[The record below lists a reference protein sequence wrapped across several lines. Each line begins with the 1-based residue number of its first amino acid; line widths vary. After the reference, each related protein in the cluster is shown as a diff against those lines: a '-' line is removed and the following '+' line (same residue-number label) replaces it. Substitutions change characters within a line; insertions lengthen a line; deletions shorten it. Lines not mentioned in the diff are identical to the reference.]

1 MGPGDGPLLRWAADL
16 RKLREKAGSPGY
28 RELARRTHYSTAA
41 LSGAAGGR
49 KLPSLAVA
57 LAYVQACDGDT
68 AAWERRWREVT
79 ADLAEPVPQSEE
91 GEQAAPYVGLSAF
104 QTEDADRF
112 FGRDQLVEQV
122 RARVFDSRFVAVVGA
137 SGAGKTSLLRAG
149 LLPAIAEHA
158 WPVSVMTPKA
168 HPIEECA
175 LALSALTG
183 ATPTLLV
190 ADLAAD
196 TRAVHRL
203 VRQGLADHPAEADLV
218 LVVDQF
224 EEIFTLCA
232 DPTER
237 SRFLDLLVTATTA
250 DGSRLRVVL
259 GVRADFYGHCSRYPH
274 LVQVLQQAQV
284 LVGSMTTPELREMIT
299 RPASLA
305 GLSVE
310 SALQATLCA
319 EADGRIG
326 VLPLVSHTLRET
338 WHRRRGNALT
348 LAGYH
353 ETGGI
358 AGAIAHTAE
367 TTYTALTETQQR
379 WARQLF
385 LRLVALGEGTE
396 DTKRRLH
403 RSELELEHDDAVA
416 VLDQLTQ
423 ARLITL
429 DHDSIEIAHEALIR
443 HWPRFAGWL
452 TQDREGLRTH
462 HQLTDATTVWE
473 GLDRDPGALYRGTRL
488 AIARDWSDSAPD
500 RLTARER
507 AFLHAGLDA
516 EAGERA
522 ATQRRS
528 RRLRQLVALL
538 AVLFLLAVT
547 TTVYAVH
554 TRTAT
559 AEQRNAAIAKNVAVE
574 ATELFRTNQDLAA
587 QLSLTAHRLS
597 PTPETRDSLISTLAT
612 TLINQPHEIYSVDFS
627 PDGRV
632 LATASGDHTVRLW
645 DVTGPR
651 IPDELASIPNATS
664 TVFGVDFNPRGHL
677 LATAN
682 GDNVVRL
689 WDITDPRHP
698 IELAAIPNANNAVY
712 GVTFSPDGRTLATTS
727 FAGTVRLSD
736 VTDPRR
742 PTELTTLTGHTSV
755 VYSAGFSP
763 DGRTLATA
771 GEDQTARIWNIT
783 EPRRPIQLAALTA
796 HTGSAVYGVTIS
808 PDGHILATAGNDNTA
823 RLWDITDPRV
833 PAELATLTG
842 HTSGLFGVDFSP
854 DGRML
859 ATSGGTT
866 ARIWNVADPRHPA
879 EQTVI
884 TGHVTGVWSVSFS
897 PDGRALSTS
906 GWDRTA
912 RITPTDTDEL
922 IARACDHIGARL
934 TLTEWNRYFPDITYD
949 PPCPPR

>member
-1 MGPGDGPLLRWAADL
+1 MGSGDGPLLRWAADL
-16 RKLREKAGSPGY
+16 RRLREKAGSPGY

-68 AAWERRWREVT
+68 AAWERRWREV
-79 ADLAEPVPQSEE
+79 AAELAEPESRSVK
-91 GEQAAPYVGLSAF
+91 GEQGAPYVGLSAF
-104 QTEDADRF
+104 EPQDADRF
-112 FGRDQLVEQV
+112 FGRDQLIEQI
-122 RARVFDSRFVAVVGA
+122 RARIFDSRFVAVVGA

-175 LALSALTG
+175 LALSPLTETT
-183 ATPTLLV
+183 ATQLV
-190 ADLAAD
+190 ADLSGDA
-196 TRAVHRL
+196 RAVHRL
-203 VRQGLADHPAEADLV
+203 VRQGLADHPAGVDLV

-224 EEIFTLCA
+224 EEIFTQCT
-232 DPTER
+232 DPAER
-237 SRFLDLLVTATTA
+237 ARFLDLLVTATTT

-274 LVQVLQQAQV
+274 LVEVLQQAQV
-284 LVGSMTTPELREMIT
+284 LVGPMTTPELREVIT

-326 VLPLVSHTLRET
+326 VLPLVSHALRET

-348 LAGYH
+348 LAGYL

-367 TTYTALTETQQR
+367 NTYTALSESRQQ
-379 WARQLF
+379 WARHLF

-396 DTKRRLH
+396 DTKRRLD
-403 RSELELEHDDAVA
+403 RGELDLEHGDAVA
-416 VLDQLTQ
+416 VLDQLAQ

-429 DHDSIEIAHEALIR
+429 DHDGIEIVHEALIR
-443 HWPRFAGWL
+443 HWPRFTEWL

-462 HQLTDATTVWE
+462 RQLTDATTVWE

-488 AIARDWSDSAPD
+488 AIARDWADSVPD
-500 RLTARER
+500 RLTPRER
-507 AFLHAGLDA
+507 AFLDEGLEA
-516 EAGERA
+516 EANERA
-522 ATQRRS
+522 SSQRRT

-538 AVLFLLAVT
+538 AVLFLLAAT
-547 TTVYAVH
+547 ATVYAVH
-554 TRTAT
+554 TRTAI
-559 AEQRNAAIAKNVAVE
+559 AEQRNAAIARNVAVD
-574 ATELFRTNQDLAA
+574 ATELFRTNQELAA
-587 QLSLTAHRLS
+587 QLGLTAHRLA
-597 PTPETRDSLISTLAT
+597 PTTETRESLISTLAT
-612 TLINQPHEIYSVDFS
+612 TLINQPHEVYSVDFS

-651 IPDELASIPNATS
+651 VPAELASIPNATS

-677 LATAN
+677 VATAN

-689 WDITDPRHP
+689 WDITDPREP

-755 VYSAGFSP
+755 VYSAAFSP
-763 DGRTLATA
+763 DGRTLTTA
-771 GEDQTARIWNIT
+771 GEDQTARLWNIT
-783 EPRRPIQLAALTA
+783 EPRRPVQLASLTA
-796 HTGSAVYGVTIS
+796 HTGSAVYGVTVS
-808 PDGHILATAGNDNTA
+808 PDGRMLATAGNDNTA
-823 RLWDITDPRV
+823 RLWDITDPRE

-854 DGRML
+854 DGRTL

-866 ARIWNVADPRHPA
+866 ARLWSITDPLHPR
-879 EQTVI
+879 EQTVL
-884 TGHVTGVWSVSFS
+884 TGHVTGVWSVSFR
-897 PDGRALSTS
+897 PDGRALATS
-906 GWDRTA
+906 GWDRSA

-922 IARACDHIGARL
+922 IAHACDQVRTRITPA
-934 TLTEWNRYFPDITYD
+934 EWNQYFPGVTYN
-949 PPCPPR
+949 PPCPSR